1 MAGSEPWTTSP
12 IRGKPRAVGSAG
24 ARCCQPCYN
33 GGSRNEPDGVKP
45 GGETRVRE
53 SAGLKLVALVPVG
66 FFIFWRDGKGSV
78 ESSCSFVSVVRRYA
92 NSNP

>member
-12 IRGKPRAVGSAG
+12 IRDTPRAAGGAG
-24 ARCCQPCYN
+24 ARGCQPCYN

-45 GGETRVRE
+45 GGEIRVRE

-78 ESSCSFVSVVRRYA
+78 ESSCSFVSVVRRSA